1 MWKLA
6 VLLGFTHAVKF
17 KRCLWDELIFSR
29 YAFNDDDKK
38 VPGRLGS
45 FFWGPVRPVVLNQ
58 WDHEKTQGPNKKKPA
73 CRTGMCA

>member
-38 VPGRLGS
+38 VDDSGLCGDLCDLS
-45 FFWGPVRPVVLNQ
+45 S
-58 WDHEKTQGPNKKKPA
+58 
-73 CRTGMCA
+73 

>member
-58 WDHEKTQGPNKKKPA
+58 WDHEKNPRAQQKK
-73 CRTGMCA
+73 TGL